1 MDSPYNTYRYPGLPP
16 GPIASP
22 GREAILAVLQPAA
35 VRDLY
40 FVSRNDGSHV
50 FSETLVA
57 HNQAVNQFQ
66 RNPAAR
72 LSSPAPDPLAS
83 PAPNPLAIP
92 PALLSSP
99 AAPGASPPAP
109 RRLRRPRPRP
119 RGRRPAKWRVAPR
132 NRTGGRRFRSGLLR
146 STRSWSGSFSSP
158 C

>member
-1 MDSPYNTYRYPGLPP
+1 VIYALKRRGTWDGNIRRADLDVDSPYNTYRYPGLPP

-22 GREAILAVLQPAA
+22 GREAILAVLQPAP

-72 LSSPAPDPLAS
+72 LAS
-83 PAPNPLAIP
+83 PPADPLAIP

-99 AAPGASPPAP
+99 AVPPASPPPASPAAP
-109 RRLRRPRPRP
+109 R
-119 RGRRPAKWRVAPR
+119 
-132 NRTGGRRFRSGLLR
+132 
-146 STRSWSGSFSSP
+146 
-158 C
+158 